1 MAVGV
6 LLIMNISFS
15 NIVLPRT
22 GSLVV
27 AAMEGGALCKTAQE
41 VDKKCG
47 GAITRAIKTGR
58 FEGKSEQSLEI
69 LSPAGLSVSR
79 VLVVGLGKPADIK
92 PAVAEKAGA
101 LIVDRLSMSGEKQ
114 VAVAIDEI
122 PKSALKAEA
131 IAAHVAAGALSRSYR
146 FDKYRTKQKESDKPS
161 LTKINVMCAKTSAA
175 KAAYTPLAHVLN
187 GVFAARDLVNE
198 PANTLYPAEFAK
210 RARALSKLGLK
221 VEVLGEAQMAKLGM
235 GALLAVGQGS
245 AQESQ
250 LIILKW
256 QGAPKSKKPPVALV
270 GKGVCFDSG
279 GISLKPGA
287 GMGDMKGDMGGAA
300 AVFGAMAALAGRR
313 AKANVIGVL
322 ACVENMP
329 GPHAQRPGDIITS
342 MSGQTIEVLNTDAEG
357 RLVLADAM
365 TYVQRKYKPRIVI
378 DLATLTGAIMM
389 ALGDGYAGLFSNKDD
404 LAAQIDTAGKA
415 VDEPVWRMPMG
426 MQYDSKIKSKFADMQ
441 NIASAP
447 GAGSITAAQFL
458 LRFIENDT
466 PWAHLDIAGVAWTND
481 AKPSWGRGYGVR
493 LLDRLI
499 ADKYEE

>member
-1 MAVGV
+1 
-6 LLIMNISFS
+6 MNISFS
-15 NIVLPRT
+15 SIVLPLS

-41 VDKKCG
+41 TDKKCG
-47 GAITRAIKTGR
+47 GAITRAIKSGR
-58 FEGKSEQSLEI
+58 FEGKSEQCLEI
-69 LSPAGLSVSR
+69 LSPAGLGVSR
-79 VLVVGLGKPADIK
+79 VLVVGLGKPAEIK
-92 PAVAEKAGA
+92 PVSAEKIGA
-101 LIVDRLSMSGEKQ
+101 LIVDRLSLSGEKQ
-114 VAVAIDEI
+114 VTVAIDEI
-122 PKSALKAEA
+122 PKSALKVEV
-131 IAAHVAAGALSRSYR
+131 IAAHVAAGARSRSYR
-146 FDKYRTKQKESDKPS
+146 FDKYRTKLKETDKPS
-161 LTKINVMCAKTSAA
+161 LTKVTVMCAGASAA
-175 KAAYTPLAHVLN
+175 KAVYAPLDHVLN

-198 PANTLYPAEFAK
+198 PANTLHPAEFAK

-245 AQESQ
+245 AQKSQ

-256 QGAPKSKKPPVALV
+256 QGAPKSNKPPLALV

-313 AKANVIGVL
+313 AKANVIGIL

-329 GPHAQRPGDIITS
+329 GPDAQRPGDIITS

-365 TYVQRKYKPRIVI
+365 TYAQRKYKPRAVI
-378 DLATLTGAIMM
+378 DVATLTGAITI
-389 ALGDGYAGLFSNKDD
+389 ALGDAYAGLFSNKDD
-404 LAAQIDTAGKA
+404 LSAQIDAAGKA
-415 VDEPVWRMPMG
+415 VGEPVWRMPMG
-426 MQYDSKIKSKFADMQ
+426 SQYDAKIKSKFADMQ
-441 NIASAP
+441 NISSAA

-466 PWAHLDIAGVAWTND
+466 PWAHLDIAGVAWSSD
-481 AKPSWGRGYGVR
+481 AKPSWGSGFGVR

>member
-1 MAVGV
+1 
-6 LLIMNISFS
+6 MNISFS
-15 NIVLPRT
+15 NIVLPRA

-27 AAMEGGALCKTAQE
+27 LAQDGGSLCKTAQE
-41 VDKKCG
+41 ADKKCG
-47 GAITRAIKTGR
+47 GAITRAIKAGR
-58 FEGKSEQSLEI
+58 FEGKPEQSLEI
-69 LSPAGLSVSR
+69 LSPAGLGVSR
-79 VLVVGLGKPADIK
+79 VLVVGLGKPAEIK
-92 PAVAEKAGA
+92 AVSAEKIGA

-122 PKSALKAEA
+122 PKSALKAEL
-131 IAAHVAAGALSRSYR
+131 ISAHVAAGARSRSYR
-146 FDKYRTKQKESDKPS
+146 FDKYRTKLKDNDKPS
-161 LTKINVMCAKTSAA
+161 LTKITVMCARASAA
-175 KAAYTPLAHVLN
+175 KAAYAPLDHVLN

-198 PANTLYPAEFAK
+198 PANTLYPTEFSK
-210 RARALSKLGLK
+210 RAKALSKLGLK
-221 VEVLGEAQMAKLGM
+221 VEVLNETQMSKLGM

-245 AQESQ
+245 SKESQ
-250 LIILKW
+250 LVVLHWK
-256 QGAPKSKKPPVALV
+256 GAPKSKKPPVAIV

-313 AKANVIGVL
+313 ARANVIGVL

-329 GPHAQRPGDIITS
+329 GPDAQRPGDIIIS

-365 TYVQRKYKPRIVI
+365 TYVQRKYKPRAVI
-378 DLATLTGAIMM
+378 DLATLTGAITI
-389 ALGDGYAGLFSNKDD
+389 ALGDAYAGLFSNQDA
-404 LAAQIDTAGKA
+404 LSAQIDAAGKA
-415 VDEPVWRMPMG
+415 VGEPVWRMPMG
-426 MQYDSKIKSKFADMQ
+426 SQYDSKIKSKFADMQ
-441 NIASAP
+441 NISSAT

-466 PWAHLDIAGVAWTND
+466 PWAHLDIAGVAWTSD
-481 AKPSWGRGYGVR
+481 AKPSWGSGYGVR

-499 ADKYEE
+499 ADNYEE